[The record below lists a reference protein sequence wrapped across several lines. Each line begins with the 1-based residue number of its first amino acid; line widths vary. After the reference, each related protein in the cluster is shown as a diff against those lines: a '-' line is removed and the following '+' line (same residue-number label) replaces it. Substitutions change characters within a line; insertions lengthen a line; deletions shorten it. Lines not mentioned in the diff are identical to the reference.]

1 MPLLDVS
8 GATLEYTTTGSGP
21 HIILVPGA
29 PGSQSVFRFLVP
41 LLARTRTVT
50 TYSRRGLSGSQLRG
64 AQDYP
69 RRLDADAD
77 DLAALVRHVAD
88 GDACVF
94 GSSSG
99 AIVALRFLER
109 HPDLPLKTCVAHE
122 PPSIMVLPAEVL
134 PEREEMHRAL
144 YALYREKGA
153 PHALETFASFFDDEK
168 DRAGMGLLMDPAAS
182 ADMRADVTYWLEREC
197 PYVFEKVDLE
207 ALGKA
212 GDRLVLS
219 VGERSKDGVMGQPTF
234 ALMERPGMREER
246 LLVVPGGHISYITD
260 AEELAEALSRL

>member
-1 MPLLDVS
+1 MIAPTVPRPPHHLCRCIRCKDHSCPPSTPPPSTMPLLGIS
-8 GATLEYTTTGSGP
+8 GASLEHTTTGSGP

-29 PGSQSVFRFLVP
+29 PGSQSVF
-41 LLARTRTVT
+41 
-50 TYSRRGLSGSQLRG
+50 
-64 AQDYP
+64 
-69 RRLDADAD
+69 
-77 DLAALVRHVAD
+77 
-88 GDACVF
+88 
-94 GSSSG
+94 
-99 AIVALRFLER
+99 RFLER

-134 PEREEMHRAL
+134 PEREGMHRAL

-153 PHALETFASFFDDEK
+153 PHALETFASFFGDEK

-219 VGERSKDGVMGQPTF
+219 VGERRKDGVMGQPTF
-234 ALMERPGMREER
+234 ALMERLGMSEER

-260 AEELAEALSRL
+260 AEELAATLSRL